1 MHCIS
6 DEKLFIPIVK
16 FFTPNGNLEST
27 PNDDMTVLLFSK
39 GKLSIFHSIQKI
51 GNMLENIEPVFG
63 TQPGAVEKKWYA
75 SQTITQEMIFRGK
88 VVTAAHT

>member
-51 GNMLENIEPVFG
+51 GS
-63 TQPGAVEKKWYA
+63 A
-75 SQTITQEMIFRGK
+75 
-88 VVTAAHT
+88 

>member
-6 DEKLFIPIVK
+6 DEKLFIPFVK

-27 PNDDMTVLLFSK
+27 LNDDMTVLLFSK
-39 GKLSIFHSIQKI
+39 GKLSIFHSIQNI
-51 GNMLENIEPVFG
+51 GNVLENIEPVFG

-75 SQTITQEMIFRGK
+75 SQTITQEMIIRGK